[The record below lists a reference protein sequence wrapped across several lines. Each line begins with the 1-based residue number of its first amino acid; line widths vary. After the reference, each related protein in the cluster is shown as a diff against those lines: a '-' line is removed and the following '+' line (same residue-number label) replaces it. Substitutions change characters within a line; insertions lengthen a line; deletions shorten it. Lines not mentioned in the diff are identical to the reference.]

1 LRGVGKSR
9 KKIMMMMTKQM
20 MKIVLNQRILKWMK
34 ETIYKKRM
42 IRRIKLRIKKKIKV
56 KRKISPP

>member
-1 LRGVGKSR
+1 
-9 KKIMMMMTKQM
+9 MMMMTKQM